1 MVLPHSPE
9 FRETKKEKKQNPQTQ
24 MFTLTGTVALA
35 SLGME
40 SNHKH
45 SSDLLEKDTF
55 EVEFSAMSHWE
66 QKPLS

>member
-1 MVLPHSPE
+1 
-9 FRETKKEKKQNPQTQ
+9 

-35 SLGME
+35 SVGME